1 MRGKPAKREDVV
13 LIVRTK
19 KEKKYVRKS
28 EEYAHVSLFDY
39 KGEIYYKAQMS
50 KYNWAVFF
58 LTEKEAAKA
67 VDMKLIEKGLE
78 PVNILK
84 PKKQQQ

>member
-1 MRGKPAKREDVV
+1 MGVKVTKKEDVV
-13 LIVRTK
+13 LLMRGK
-19 KEKKYVRKS
+19 KDKKYIRKS
-28 EEYAHVSLFDY
+28 EYAHVSLFDY
-39 KGEIYYKAQMS
+39 NGETYYKAQMS

-67 VDMKLIEKGLE
+67 VDMKLIEKGLA

-84 PKKQQQ
+84 AK